1 MIANG
6 PRHEKNCLRGVANK
20 KGADQPALPR
30 SLFSAFV
37 ICLLETI
44 IFRLAMS
51 EISILVSVGWLNIRN
66 PEERF
71 SSNEAQMIS
80 YF

>member
-1 MIANG
+1 MYIYIQYMIANG
-6 PRHEKNCLRGVANK
+6 PRHEKNCLQGVANN
-20 KGADQPALPR
+20 KGADQPALPH

-51 EISILVSVGWLNIRN
+51 EISILVSVGWFEYQK
-66 PEERF
+66 P
-71 SSNEAQMIS
+71 
-80 YF
+80 